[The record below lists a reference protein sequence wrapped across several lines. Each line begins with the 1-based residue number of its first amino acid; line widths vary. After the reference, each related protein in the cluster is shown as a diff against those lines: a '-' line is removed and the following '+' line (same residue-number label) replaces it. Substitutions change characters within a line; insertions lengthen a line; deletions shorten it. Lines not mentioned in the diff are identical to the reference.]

1 MDLNNKSVN
10 AVKEGLTDSSIEPIY
25 QEFQEMANEGMSP
38 EEIVASMMDQ
48 GVTTTQMS
56 QVLEAVGYSPNAVV
70 ELFQT
75 VELME
80 KEKLAEQQA
89 SMQAPSA
96 EQPISNPE
104 QQNLSDE
111 EIQQM
116 ANQVGSQLLQPE
128 MQYGGSN
135 RGSGPLFGKGN
146 PPRPVYLPAAPAGS
160 NVLGAAFLLDDF
172 VGKTLSEQDKD
183 GDGLMD
189 GSFRD
194 SKAKRARFKSSQN
207 ALNKYD
213 IDFGTNNPAD
223 YVLNYDDLADGFIR
237 DKETYADDLL
247 NYSMVDFD
255 TEKNKYEAILATRQ
269 SDYDKLGK
277 RQQEQKGLIGSK
289 KEGIEGFF
297 GQRYDVNFFN
307 ENSLGDTINRLNNLN
322 EVDSEIIANAAKN
335 YESGQGLNPNR
346 SSYDK
351 SLLSPEDYVKAQ
363 ANYRNIMLGNMT
375 MGSTDPADFITNT
388 PSIVTKTEPGQQE
401 RSIVELPREE
411 VRPPMAAD
419 SYKDWAKKN
428 QVKLQMRG
436 LTTQAQQRAAY
447 EAESEFK
454 YGGSLPKAQ
463 TGIPGSGMGGV
474 YADQLDFENLINNM
488 QTDYAAD
495 TQAVADSQLQKEN
508 PALGATPLQNQQAI
522 TGSGPGSG
530 MGSMFL
536 DQQALQKEL
545 EGINQTDETTDNLV
559 TNEPPGPTVKRKRSL
574 GTAYAKGKNFIK
586 NDPTVKAFGDVS
598 EGLVMGANLAN
609 EFFLE
614 KKERE
619 YNDELRQVGADQL
632 YSAVQDPLNKRGTFD
647 ANLGLAEPDNLVDYY
662 AQAMYGKEIYKK
674 GGEFEPH
681 MMFDPV
687 SGKGYK
693 ANVEADHNRFA
704 KMGFIHQDEMQQ
716 GGEIEIDNDTLAAL
730 IAAGA
735 DIEIL

>member
-1 MDLNNKSVN
+1 
-10 AVKEGLTDSSIEPIY
+10 
-25 QEFQEMANEGMSP
+25 
-38 EEIVASMMDQ
+38 
-48 GVTTTQMS
+48 
-56 QVLEAVGYSPNAVV
+56 
-70 ELFQT
+70 
-75 VELME
+75 
-80 KEKLAEQQA
+80 
-89 SMQAPSA
+89 
-96 EQPISNPE
+96 
-104 QQNLSDE
+104 
-111 EIQQM
+111 
-116 ANQVGSQLLQPE
+116 
-128 MQYGGSN
+128 
-135 RGSGPLFGKGN
+135 
-146 PPRPVYLPAAPAGS
+146 
-160 NVLGAAFLLDDF
+160 
-172 VGKTLSEQDKD
+172 
-183 GDGLMD
+183 
-189 GSFRD
+189 
-194 SKAKRARFKSSQN
+194 
-207 ALNKYD
+207 
-213 IDFGTNNPAD
+213 
-223 YVLNYDDLADGFIR
+223 
-237 DKETYADDLL
+237 
-247 NYSMVDFD
+247 MVDFD
-255 TEKNKYEAILATRQ
+255 TEKNKYESILATRQ

-289 KEGIEGFF
+289 KEGIAGFF
-297 GQRYDVNFFN
+297 GQRNDANFVN
-307 ENSLGDTINRLNNLN
+307 ENSLGNTINRLNNLN
-322 EVDSEIIANAAKN
+322 EVDSEMIAHAGKN

-346 SSYDK
+346 TSYDK
-351 SLLSPEDYVKAQ
+351 NLLSPEEYVKAQ
-363 ANYRNIMLGNMT
+363 ADYRNIMLGNMA

-388 PSIVTKTEPGQQE
+388 PSTVTKTEPGQQE

-411 VRPPMAAD
+411 VREEVKEEEVD
-419 SYKDWAKKN
+419 SYEDWAKKN
-428 QVKLQMRG
+428 QVKLQMKG
-436 LTTQAQQRAAY
+436 LTTEAEQRAAY
-447 EAESEFK
+447 DAASEFK
-454 YGGSLPKAQ
+454 YGGDLPKAQ

-474 YADQLDFENLINNM
+474 YADQLDFENLMGNM
-488 QTDYAAD
+488 QTDYTAD

-508 PALGATPLQNQQAI
+508 PALGATPLQNQQAVI
-522 TGSGPGSG
+522 GSGPGSG

-545 EGINQTDETTDNLV
+545 EGINQTDETADGVV

-632 YSAVQDPLNKRGTFD
+632 YSAVQDPVNKRGTFD

-662 AQAMYGKEIYKK
+662 AQAMYGKELYKS

-681 MMFDPV
+681 MMFDPI